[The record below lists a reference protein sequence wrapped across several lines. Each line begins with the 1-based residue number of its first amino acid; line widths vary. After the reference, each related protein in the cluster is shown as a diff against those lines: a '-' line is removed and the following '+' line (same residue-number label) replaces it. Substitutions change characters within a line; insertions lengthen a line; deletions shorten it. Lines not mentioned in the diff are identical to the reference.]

1 VGTNKAT
8 HTLNV
13 SFGPILKPHNETV
26 YGVDVNRDVRI
37 KCEVEG
43 NPKPDI
49 AWLMLGQTNVLGT
62 DGELLVKDVTEKK
75 IGKYICRASVKG
87 FPEISSQLIVRLN
100 GPPQIEDP
108 YIHYGLIG
116 ETVRIGCYIN
126 SVPKPSQIVWHHNRQ
141 IVNIDSNRGVNI
153 IDERIPGESTI
164 LSTVV
169 IYNAKLS
176 DFGEYNCTVRNR
188 FGFDNRVIILAEKI
202 GFTTLVTFAS
212 LLLSILVV
220 IVLITIVVILCL
232 RHRHMKKAVKLK
244 KKGSLYSSSDRTS
257 SDTSDET
264 LVESDVSTAG
274 TTDDTDAGIH
284 VEMQSIT
291 SSEMSAPA
299 PHHSRR
305 SHRSHRSRNTGT
317 DIVLDYELE

>member
-75 IGKYICRASVKG
+75 TGKYICRASVKG

-116 ETVRIGCYIN
+116 ET
-126 SVPKPSQIVWHHNRQ
+126 

-176 DFGEYNCTVRNR
+176 DFGEYNCTIRNR

-244 KKGSLYSSSDRTS
+244 KKGSLYSSTDRTS

-317 DIVLDYELE
+317 DIVLDYELEHIGID